1 MESPEHVE
9 KKSVQPIFEWVTFL
23 WNMVH
28 FRFDVYE
35 EEKVRTLTVGFFKS
49 FICCILETGVN
60 TYTMQNR
67 HKLNK
72 YINNEKL

>member
-1 MESPEHVE
+1 
-9 KKSVQPIFEWVTFL
+9 
-23 WNMVH
+23 MVH